1 MVLNHNQDQLFT
13 GKVTFAGPV
22 TFITPSMPTFDLE
35 DGKVV
40 CAQLGLV
47 VEATSAD
54 TSHADR
60 LMGIKFGDRYVAT
73 SGYLT
78 FPNWWLSKGDP
89 LFLGSNGFPVHNVP
103 TAGFQQ
109 QVGIAIDE
117 HTMLVAL
124 GQAIIL
130 I

>member
-22 TFITPSMPTFDLE
+22 TFITASIPPLDIE
-35 DGKVV
+35 DGTIV
-40 CAQLGLV
+40 CAASGSIIAANSTV
-47 VEATSAD
+47 VG
-54 TSHADR
+54 HADR
-60 LMGIKFGDRYVAT
+60 LMGVKFGERYIAT

-78 FPNWWLSKGDP
+78 FPTWWLSPGEP
-89 LFLGSNGFPVHNVP
+89 LFLGPNGFPVHSVP

-109 QVGIAIDE
+109 QVGIAIDA
-117 HTMLVAL
+117 HTMFVSL
-124 GQAIIL
+124 GQAVIL